1 MHCPFCGS
9 DDNQVKDS
17 RPVEDGGAVR
27 RRRQCNACGAR
38 FTTFER
44 IQLREL
50 MVVKRDGE
58 KAHFDREKL
67 KRSIMIAIRKRGI
80 DEDRVEQVVNGI
92 VRELEISGET
102 EIETRRLGRL
112 AMERLAELDEVAY
125 VRFASVYE
133 DFADARDFEQFI
145 ARLSDQRDK
154 DAAAE

>member
-50 MVVKRDGE
+50 TVVKRDGE
-58 KAHFDREKL
+58 RAHFDRDKL
-67 KRSIMIAIRKRGI
+67 KRSIMIATRKRGVE
-80 DEDRVEQVVNGI
+80 EDRIERIVNGV
-92 VRELEISGET
+92 VRAIEISGET

-133 DFADARDFEQFI
+133 DFADARDFERFI
-145 ARLSDQRDK
+145 ERLAAKREKD
-154 DAAAE
+154 DAAD

>member
-50 MVVKRDGE
+50 LVVKSDGE

-67 KRSIMIAIRKRGI
+67 KRSIMIATRKRGV
-80 DEDRVEQVVNGI
+80 DEDRIERIVNGI

-112 AMERLAELDEVAY
+112 AMERLAEVDEVAY

-145 ARLSDQRDK
+145 ARLANQRDK

>member
-27 RRRQCNACGAR
+27 RRRHCNACGAR

-50 MVVKRDGE
+50 VVVKRDGD
-58 KAHFDREKL
+58 KTPFDRDKL
-67 KRSIMIAIRKRGI
+67 KRSVTIACRKRG
-80 DEDRVEQVVNGI
+80 VEEEKIERIVNGI

-102 EIETRRLGRL
+102 EIETKRLGRL

-133 DFADARDFEQFI
+133 DFAGARDFERFI
-145 ARLSDQRDK
+145 ARLSDQREK
-154 DAAAE
+154 DAAE

>member
-1 MHCPFCGS
+1 MQCPFCGS

-27 RRRQCNACGAR
+27 RRRHCNACGAR

-50 MVVKRDGE
+50 TVVKRGG
-58 KAHFDREKL
+58 DRTPFNRDKL
-67 KRSIMIAIRKRGI
+67 KRSISIACRKRG
-80 DEDRVEQVVNGI
+80 VEEEKIERIVNGI
-92 VRELEISGET
+92 VRELEISGEI

-133 DFADARDFEQFI
+133 DFADARDFERFI
-145 ARLSDQRDK
+145 ERLADQRER
-154 DAAAE
+154 DAAE

>member
-1 MHCPFCGS
+1 MQCPFCGS

-27 RRRQCNACGAR
+27 RRRHCNACGAR

-50 MVVKRDGE
+50 LVVKRDGD
-58 KAHFDREKL
+58 KTPFDRDKL
-67 KRSIMIAIRKRGI
+67 KRSISIACRKRG
-80 DEDRVEQVVNGI
+80 VEEEKIERIVNGI

-102 EIETRRLGRL
+102 EIDTKRLGRL

-133 DFADARDFEQFI
+133 DFADARDFERFI
-145 ARLSDQRDK
+145 ARLADQRDR
-154 DAAAE
+154 DAAE

>member
-27 RRRQCNACGAR
+27 RRRHCNACGAR

-50 MVVKRDGE
+50 IVVKRNGDRTL
-58 KAHFDREKL
+58 FDREKL
-67 KRSIMIAIRKRGI
+67 KRSVSIACRKRGV
-80 DEDRVEQVVNGI
+80 DEEKIERIVNGI

-102 EIETRRLGRL
+102 EIETKTLGRL

-133 DFADARDFEQFI
+133 DFADARDFDRFI
-145 ARLSDQRDK
+145 ARLSDRQDK
-154 DAAAE
+154 DAAE

>member
-50 MVVKRDGE
+50 TVVKRTGE
-58 KAHFDREKL
+58 KTPFDREKL
-67 KRSIMIAIRKRGI
+67 KRSIMIAIRKRGVE
-80 DEDRVEQVVNGI
+80 EDKIERIVNGI

-133 DFADARDFEQFI
+133 DFSGARDFERFI

>member
-27 RRRQCNACGAR
+27 RRRHCNACGAR

-50 MVVKRDGE
+50 AVIKHGGD
-58 KAHFDREKL
+58 KAPFDRDKL
-67 KRSIMIAIRKRGI
+67 KRSITIACRKRGVEEEKI
-80 DEDRVEQVVNGI
+80 DRIVNGI

-112 AMERLAELDEVAY
+112 AMERLADLDEVAY

-133 DFADARDFEQFI
+133 DFAGARDFERFI
-145 ARLSDQRDK
+145 AHLSNQRAK
-154 DAAAE
+154 DAAE

>member
-50 MVVKRDGE
+50 VVVKRDGE
-58 KAHFDREKL
+58 RAHFDREKL

-80 DEDRVEQVVNGI
+80 EEDRIEHLVNGI

-102 EIETRRLGRL
+102 EIETGRLGRL

-145 ARLSDQRDK
+145 ARLSDRRDK

>member
-27 RRRQCNACGAR
+27 RRRHCNACGAR

-50 MVVKRDGE
+50 VVVKRDGD
-58 KAHFDREKL
+58 KTLFDRNKL
-67 KRSIMIAIRKRGI
+67 KRSISIACRKRG
-80 DEDRVEQVVNGI
+80 VEEEKIERIVNGI

-133 DFADARDFEQFI
+133 DFSGARDFERFI
-145 ARLSDQRDK
+145 ARLSDQREE
-154 DAAAE
+154 DAAE

>member
-1 MHCPFCGS
+1 MQCPFCGS

-27 RRRQCNACGAR
+27 RRRHCNACGAR

-50 MVVKRDGE
+50 TVVKRGG
-58 KAHFDREKL
+58 DRTPFNRDKL
-67 KRSIMIAIRKRGI
+67 RRSISIACRKRG
-80 DEDRVEQVVNGI
+80 VEEEKIERIVNGI

-112 AMERLAELDEVAY
+112 AMQRLAELDEVAY

-133 DFADARDFEQFI
+133 DFTDARDFERFI
-145 ARLSDQRDK
+145 ESLADQRER
-154 DAAAE
+154 DAAE

>member
-50 MVVKRDGE
+50 TVVKRDGE
-58 KAHFDREKL
+58 KTHFDREKL

-80 DEDRVEQVVNGI
+80 EEDRIERIVNGI

-145 ARLSDQRDK
+145 ARLADRRAK
-154 DAAAE
+154 DTAAE

>member
-27 RRRQCNACGAR
+27 RRRHCNACGAR

-50 MVVKRDGE
+50 TVVKRDG
-58 KAHFDREKL
+58 DRTPFNRDKL
-67 KRSIMIAIRKRGI
+67 KRSITIACRKRG
-80 DEDRVEQVVNGI
+80 VEEEKIERIVNGI

-102 EIETRRLGRL
+102 EIETGRLGRL

-133 DFADARDFEQFI
+133 DFSGARDFERFI
-145 ARLSDQRDK
+145 ARLSDQREK
-154 DAAAE
+154 DAAE

>member
-1 MHCPFCGS
+1 MQCPFCGS

-27 RRRQCNACGAR
+27 RRRHCNACGAR

-50 MVVKRDGE
+50 MVVKRDGD
-58 KAHFDREKL
+58 KAPFDRDKL
-67 KRSIMIAIRKRGI
+67 KRSISIACRKRG
-80 DEDRVEQVVNGI
+80 VEEEKIERIVNGI

-102 EIETRRLGRL
+102 EIDTRRLGRL

-133 DFADARDFEQFI
+133 DFTDARDFERFI
-145 ARLSDQRDK
+145 ARLADQRDR
-154 DAAAE
+154 DAAE

>member
-50 MVVKRDGE
+50 TVIKRDGE
-58 KAHFDREKL
+58 RAHFDRDKL
-67 KRSIMIAIRKRGI
+67 KRSITIATRKRGVE
-80 DEDRVEQVVNGI
+80 EDRIERIVNGV
-92 VRELEISGET
+92 VREIEISGET

-145 ARLSDQRDK
+145 ARLAGQRDK
-154 DAAAE
+154 DAAE

>member
-1 MHCPFCGS
+1 MYCPFCGS

-27 RRRQCNACGAR
+27 RRRHCNACGAR

-50 MVVKRDGE
+50 VVVKRDGD
-58 KAHFDREKL
+58 KTLFDREKL
-67 KRSIMIAIRKRGI
+67 KRSVTIACRKRG
-80 DEDRVEQVVNGI
+80 VEEEKIERIVNGI

-102 EIETRRLGRL
+102 EIDTKRLGRL

-133 DFADARDFEQFI
+133 DFAGARDFERFI
-145 ARLSDQRDK
+145 ARLSDQREK
-154 DAAAE
+154 DAAE

>member
-27 RRRQCNACGAR
+27 RRRHCNACGAR

-50 MVVKRDGE
+50 VVVKRDGD
-58 KAHFDREKL
+58 KTPFDREKL
-67 KRSIMIAIRKRGI
+67 KLSITIACRKRG
-80 DEDRVEQVVNGI
+80 VEEERIERIVNGI

-102 EIETRRLGRL
+102 EIDTKRLGRL

-133 DFADARDFEQFI
+133 DFSGARDFERFI
-145 ARLSDQRDK
+145 ARLSDQREE
-154 DAAAE
+154 DAAE

>member
-27 RRRQCNACGAR
+27 RRRHCNACGAR

-50 MVVKRDGE
+50 TVVKRNGE
-58 KAHFDREKL
+58 RTPFDREKL
-67 KRSIMIAIRKRGI
+67 KRSITIACRKRG
-80 DEDRVEQVVNGI
+80 VEEEKIERIVNGI
-92 VRELEISGET
+92 VRELEISGEI
-102 EIETRRLGRL
+102 EIETGRLGRL

-133 DFADARDFEQFI
+133 DFADARDFERFI
-145 ARLSDQRDK
+145 ARLSDQRDR
-154 DAAAE
+154 DAAE

>member
-1 MHCPFCGS
+1 MQCPFCGS

-27 RRRQCNACGAR
+27 RRRHCNACGAR

-50 MVVKRDGE
+50 VVVKRDGDRTL
-58 KAHFDREKL
+58 FDREKL
-67 KRSIMIAIRKRGI
+67 KRSVSIACRKRGV
-80 DEDRVEQVVNGI
+80 DEEKIERIVNGI

-102 EIETRRLGRL
+102 EIETKMLGRL

-133 DFADARDFEQFI
+133 DFADARDFERFI

-154 DAAAE
+154 DAAE

>member
-27 RRRQCNACGAR
+27 RRRHCNACGAR

-50 MVVKRDGE
+50 LVVKRDGD
-58 KAHFDREKL
+58 KTLFDRDKL
-67 KRSIMIAIRKRGI
+67 KRSVTIACRKRG
-80 DEDRVEQVVNGI
+80 VEEEKIERIVNGI

-102 EIETRRLGRL
+102 EIDTKRLGRL

-133 DFADARDFEQFI
+133 DFSGARDFERFI
-145 ARLSDQRDK
+145 ARLSDQREE
-154 DAAAE
+154 DAAE

>member
-58 KAHFDREKL
+58 KAHFDRDKL

-80 DEDRVEQVVNGI
+80 EEDRIERVVNGI

>member
-27 RRRQCNACGAR
+27 RRRHCNACGAR

-50 MVVKRDGE
+50 AVVKRNGD
-58 KAHFDREKL
+58 KTPFDRDKL
-67 KRSIMIAIRKRGI
+67 KRSITIACRKRG
-80 DEDRVEQVVNGI
+80 VEEEKIERIVNGI

-102 EIETRRLGRL
+102 EIETGRLGRL
-112 AMERLAELDEVAY
+112 AMERLADLDEVAY

-133 DFADARDFEQFI
+133 DFAGARDFERFI
-145 ARLSDQRDK
+145 ARLSDQREK
-154 DAAAE
+154 DAAE